1 MMTFQVKGNL
11 VADPVALDTGNG
23 RGFQL
28 RIASDRRTGAETSVT
43 EFFNAAVFGDLADK
57 FATAHKGDRVELSGQ
72 VRPTSYE
79 KDGSTVHSYNLVGRS
94 GTVTSIDDVR
104 AARQA
109 ARTNDTVAQRDPV
122 SPAR

>member
-11 VADPVALDTGNG
+11 VADPVALDTATG

-28 RIASDRRTGAETSVT
+28 RIASDRRTGADTTVS
-43 EFFNAAVFGDLADK
+43 EFFTAAVFGDLADK
-57 FATAHKGDRVELSGQ
+57 FHTAHKGDQVELAGQ
-72 VRPTSYE
+72 VRPTTYD
-79 KDGSTVHSYNLVGRS
+79 KDGSTVHTYSLVGRS

-109 ARTNDTVAQRDPV
+109 ARTHDTVAQREPV

>member
-72 VRPTSYE
+72 VLSLI
-79 KDGSTVHSYNLVGRS
+79 H
-94 GTVTSIDDVR
+94 I
-104 AARQA
+104 
-109 ARTNDTVAQRDPV
+109 
-122 SPAR
+122 